1 MCMSISQ
8 TKQGQPERRH
18 EPRLPSELAV
28 RIWGCD
34 DRGVRFVQE
43 AIARNLS
50 RSGALLTG
58 IQQNLRCGDLIGLQY
73 ENREAHFRIIWVRDS
88 RTSLKIQAAVQRVGP
103 YECPWKAVLGEQLT
117 AK

>member
-1 MCMSISQ
+1 MFISQ
-8 TKQGQPERRH
+8 TQPGQPERRH
-18 EPRLPSELAV
+18 EPRLRSDLPV

-43 AIARNLS
+43 AVARNLS
-50 RSGALLTG
+50 GSGALLTG

-73 ENREAHFRIIWVRDS
+73 ENREAHFRVIWARDS

-103 YECPWKAVLGEQLT
+103 YECPWKGLLEEQLT
-117 AK
+117 MK